1 MKSSTSIIQQLIFRG
16 TIMGLD
22 MYAFSVDVEV
32 ARGGVVDVALDVDT
46 ATEIFYWRKFNA
58 LHGWMEDLY
67 RQKRGLRH
75 DFNCTTVRLTAN
87 DLDRLEMDTGNNKLV
102 PVNGFFFGAQEID
115 SEDLESVSDFIKVA
129 RQALANGKAVFYDS
143 WW

>member
-1 MKSSTSIIQQLIFRG
+1 
-16 TIMGLD
+16 MGLD
-22 MYAFSVDVEV
+22 MYAFVVNADKVGDS
-32 ARGGVVDVALDVDT
+32 VVDVALGDD
-46 ATEIFYWRKFNA
+46 AMQISYWRKFNA

-75 DFNCTTVRLTAN
+75 DFNCTTVRLDLS

-102 PVNGFFFGAQEID
+102 PRNGFFFGAQEIYP
-115 SEDLESVSDFIKVA
+115 EDLESVADFVKLS
-129 RQALANGKAVFYDS
+129 RQAIAEGKAVFYDS

>member
-1 MKSSTSIIQQLIFRG
+1 MKSSTSIIQQLTFQGI
-16 TIMGLD
+16 IMGLD
-22 MYAFSVDVEV
+22 MYAFTVDATTV
-32 ARGGVVDVALDVDT
+32 GDSVVDVALGDD
-46 ATEIFYWRKFNA
+46 AMQISYWRKFNA

-75 DFNCTTVRLTAN
+75 DFNCTTVRLDLS

-102 PVNGFFFGAQEID
+102 PVNGFFFGAQEIYP
-115 SEDLESVSDFIKVA
+115 EDIESVSDFVKVA
-129 RQALANGKAVFYDS
+129 REAIADGKAVFYDS

>member
-1 MKSSTSIIQQLIFRG
+1 
-16 TIMGLD
+16 MGLD
-22 MYAFSVDVEV
+22 MYAFTVDATTV
-32 ARGGVVDVALDVDT
+32 GDSVVDVALGDD
-46 ATEIFYWRKFNA
+46 AMQISYWRKFNA

-75 DFNCTTVRLTAN
+75 DFNCTTVRLDLS

-102 PVNGFFFGAQEID
+102 PVNGFFFGAQEIYP
-115 SEDLESVSDFIKVA
+115 EDIESVSDFVKVA
-129 RQALANGKAVFYDS
+129 REAIADGKAVFYDS

>member
-1 MKSSTSIIQQLIFRG
+1 
-16 TIMGLD
+16 MGLD
-22 MYAFSVDVEV
+22 MYAFTVNADSVGD
-32 ARGGVVDVALDVDT
+32 ATVDVALDPDT
-46 ATEIFYWRKFNA
+46 AMQISYWRKFNA

-129 RQALANGKAVFYDS
+129 RQALADGKAVFYDS

>member
-1 MKSSTSIIQQLIFRG
+1 
-16 TIMGLD
+16 MGLD
-22 MYAFSVDVEV
+22 MYAFTVNAESVGD
-32 ARGGVVDVALDVDT
+32 ATVDVALDPDT
-46 ATEIFYWRKFNA
+46 AMQISYWRKFNA

-115 SEDLESVSDFIKVA
+115 SEDLESVADFVKVA
-129 RQALANGKAVFYDS
+129 RQALADGKAVFYDS

>member
-1 MKSSTSIIQQLIFRG
+1 
-16 TIMGLD
+16 MGLD
-22 MYAFSVDVEV
+22 MYAFAVNADSVGDS
-32 ARGGVVDVALDVDT
+32 VVDVALGDG
-46 ATEIFYWRKFNA
+46 AEQISYWRKFNA

-67 RQKRGLRH
+67 RLKGGAKQ

-102 PVNGFFFGAQEID
+102 PRNGFFFGQTDEIYP
-115 SEDLESVSDFIKVA
+115 EDLESVGDFVKVA
-129 RQALANGKAVFYDS
+129 RQAIADGKAVFYDS

>member
-1 MKSSTSIIQQLIFRG
+1 
-16 TIMGLD
+16 MGLD
-22 MYAFSVDVEV
+22 MYAFIVDAEV
-32 ARGGVVDVALDVDT
+32 ARGGVVDVALGDT
-46 ATEIFYWRKFNA
+46 ATEICYWRKFNA

-67 RQKRGLRH
+67 RQKGGSKAS
-75 DFNCTTVRLTAN
+75 FNCTTVRLTAN

-115 SEDLESVSDFIKVA
+115 SEDLESVATFIKVA
-129 RQALANGKAVFYDS
+129 RQALADGKAVFYDS

>member
-1 MKSSTSIIQQLIFRG
+1 
-16 TIMGLD
+16 MGLD
-22 MYAFSVDVEV
+22 MYAFAVNADSVGD
-32 ARGGVVDVALDVDT
+32 GVTDVALGDN
-46 ATEIFYWRKFNA
+46 AKQIFYWRKFNA

-67 RQKRGLRH
+67 RLKGGAKE

-102 PVNGFFFGAQEID
+102 PRNGFFFGSQEIYP
-115 SEDLESVSDFIKVA
+115 EDLESVADFIKLS
-129 RQALANGKAVFYDS
+129 RQAIAEGKAVFYDS

>member
-1 MKSSTSIIQQLIFRG
+1 
-16 TIMGLD
+16 MGLD
-22 MYAFSVDVEV
+22 MYAYTVDTTTV
-32 ARGGVVDVALDVDT
+32 GDGVTDVALCESAVQ
-46 ATEIFYWRKFNA
+46 IFYWRKFNA

-67 RQKRGLRH
+67 RLKGGTRH

-102 PVNGFFFGAQEID
+102 PRNGFFFGSQEIYP
-115 SEDLESVSDFIKVA
+115 EDLESVADFVKVS
-129 RQALANGKAVFYDS
+129 RQCIAEGKAVFYDS